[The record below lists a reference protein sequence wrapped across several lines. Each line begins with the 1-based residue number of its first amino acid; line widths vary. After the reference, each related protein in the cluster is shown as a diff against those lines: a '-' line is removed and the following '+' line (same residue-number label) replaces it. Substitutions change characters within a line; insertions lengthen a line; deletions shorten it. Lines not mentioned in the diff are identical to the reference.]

1 MKIGIIGTG
10 MVAQAIGAKLIELGQ
25 DVMHG
30 TRDVAKTLERTD
42 PGPMGTPPFGQ
53 WIKQH
58 PKAKLETFR
67 EAAAH
72 GEILINA
79 TSGVASLAA
88 LDYASKGNLSGK
100 ILIDVANPLDF
111 SEGFPPS
118 LTVCNKDS
126 LGEQIQR
133 DFPKTKVVKT
143 LNTMNCRVMVNPHL
157 VPGNHTVFV
166 CGNDASAKAKVS
178 GYLSHWFG
186 WKKENIID
194 LGDITNARG
203 TEMILPI
210 WVRLLGVL
218 QNPMFNFHVVVG
230 PKPQK

>member
-10 MVAQAIGAKLIELGQ
+10 MVGQTIGAKLIEGNH

-30 TRDVAKTLERTD
+30 TRDVAKTLERTKPD
-42 PGPMGTPPFGQ
+42 SMGTPPFAKWMQ
-53 WIKQH
+53 QH
-58 PKAKLETFR
+58 PKSKLETFR

-72 GEILINA
+72 GEIVINA

-88 LDYASKGNLSGK
+88 LDYAGEENLEGK

-111 SEGFPPS
+111 SEGFPPA

-133 DFPKTKVVKT
+133 EFPKTKVVKT
-143 LNTMNCRVMVNPHL
+143 LNTMNTLVMVNPHL
-157 VPGNHTVFV
+157 VPGDHTVFV
-166 CGNDASAKAKVS
+166 CGNDANAKTKVS
-178 GYLSHWFG
+178 GYLSDWFG
-186 WKKENIID
+186 WKKENIIN

-203 TEMILPI
+203 TEMLLPI

-218 QNPMFNFHVVVG
+218 KNPVFNFNVVEG
-230 PKPQK
+230 KKS

>member
-1 MKIGIIGTG
+1 MKIGIVGTG
-10 MVAQAIGAKLIELGQ
+10 MVAKVIGARLIELGH

-30 TRDVAKTLERTD
+30 TRDVAKTLERSD
-42 PGPMGTPPFGQ
+42 PDPMGNPPFAQ
-53 WIKQH
+53 WMKLY
-58 PKAKLETFR
+58 PKSKLETFR
-67 EAAAH
+67 EAATH
-72 GEILINA
+72 GEIVINA

-88 LDYASKGNLSGK
+88 LDYAGKENLAGK
-100 ILIDVANPLDF
+100 ILIDLANPLDY
-111 SEGFPPS
+111 SEGFPPA

-166 CGNDASAKAKVS
+166 CGNDKGAKMKVS
-178 GYLSHWFG
+178 GYLTDWFG
-186 WKKENIID
+186 WKKENVID

-203 TEMILPI
+203 TEMLLPI
-210 WVRLLGVL
+210 WVRLYGNLK
-218 QNPMFNFHVVVG
+218 NPAFNFHVVVG
-230 PKPQK
+230 KKP

>member
-1 MKIGIIGTG
+1 MKIGVMGTG
-10 MVAQAIGAKLIELGQ
+10 MVGQTIGAKLIEVGH

-30 TRDVAKTLERTD
+30 TRDVAETLERTKPD
-42 PGPMGTPPFGQ
+42 SMGTQPFAHWMQ
-53 WIKQH
+53 QH
-58 PKAKLETFR
+58 PGSKLETFR

-72 GEILINA
+72 GEIVINA

-88 LDYASKGNLSGK
+88 LDYSGKENLEGK
-100 ILIDVANPLDF
+100 ILIDIANPLDF
-111 SEGFPPS
+111 SEGFPPT
-118 LTVCNKDS
+118 LTVCNTDS

-133 DFPKTKVVKT
+133 DFPKTKVVKA
-143 LNTMNCRVMVNPHL
+143 LNTMNHKVMVNPKL
-157 VPGNHTVFV
+157 VPGDHTVFI
-166 CGNDASAKAKVS
+166 CGNDAHAKSKVS
-178 GYLSHWFG
+178 AYLTDWFG

-203 TEMILPI
+203 AEMVLPI

-230 PKPQK
+230 PKPKN

>member
-10 MVAQAIGAKLIELGQ
+10 IVGQTIGAKLIETGH

-30 TRDVAKTLERTD
+30 TRDVAKTLERIKPDST
-42 PGPMGTPPFGQ
+42 GTPSFSHWMQ
-53 WIKQH
+53 QY
-58 PKAKLETFR
+58 PKSKLETFE

-72 GEILINA
+72 GEIIINA

-88 LDYASKGNLSGK
+88 LDYAGKENLEGK

-133 DFPKTKVVKT
+133 DFPKTKVVKA
-143 LNTMNCRVMVNPHL
+143 LNTMNCKVMVNPHL

-166 CGNDASAKAKVS
+166 CGNDNSAKTKVS
-178 GYLSHWFG
+178 GYLTDWFG

-194 LGDITNARG
+194 LGDIINARG
-203 TEMILPI
+203 VEMILPI

-218 QNPMFNFHVVVG
+218 KNPIFNFNVVMG
-230 PKPQK
+230 KNP

>member
-10 MVAQAIGAKLIELGQ
+10 MVGQTIGAKLIELGH

-30 TRDVAKTLERTD
+30 TRDVAKTLERTKQD
-42 PGPMGTPPFGQ
+42 SMGAPPFGQ
-53 WIKQH
+53 WMKQH
-58 PKAKLETFR
+58 PKAKLETFN
-67 EAAAH
+67 EATAH
-72 GEILINA
+72 GEIVINA

-88 LDYASKGNLSGK
+88 LDYAGKENLEGK
-100 ILIDVANPLDF
+100 ILIDIANPLDF

-143 LNTMNCRVMVNPHL
+143 LNTMNCKVMVNPHL
-157 VPGNHTVFV
+157 VPGDHTVFV
-166 CGNDASAKAKVS
+166 CGNDNGAKTKVS
-178 GYLSHWFG
+178 GFLIDWFG

-230 PKPQK
+230 EKP